1 MTRTI
6 NFDLGVVQKVGD
18 GIAIVSGLEN
28 VRSGELITFPRS
40 GLQGLALNL
49 MVDHVGVVILGNE
62 RYLSQS
68 DLAERTGTVVKIPT
82 TFKLFGRI
90 IDALGKASDG
100 GEEIEAKR
108 LRAIDVKA
116 PGVLARKPIRES
128 LETGI
133 LAIDSMF
140 PIGRGQRELI
150 IGDKNTGKTTIA
162 LDTIVHQRSVMDLS
176 KQVFCIY
183 VSIGQKKSS
192 VLHIASRLRKEG
204 ALAYTAI
211 VSASSSDAAAL
222 QFLAPYTG
230 CTIGDFVRDQGY
242 SALIIYDDLT
252 KHAIAYRQMSLLL
265 RRPPGR
271 EAFPGDIF
279 YVHSRLLERACK
291 LNDVYGNGSL
301 TAFPIVETQDGDV
314 STYIPTNVISITD
327 GQIFLDTQLFKD
339 DYKPAVNVG
348 LSVSRV
354 GAAAQALAMREVSR
368 SLKLDLAQYRELQS
382 YSALTSDLD
391 DATKATLAHGLRLTE
406 ILRQEKFSPMAIQ
419 TQIMLLSFVQDG
431 FAGKFSITQTQL
443 VKECIVG
450 LGKEGEFSDYLDIHK
465 SLETSAKYIAVTLNY
480 VSARMANLFDEY
492 RIF

>member
-1 MTRTI
+1 
-6 NFDLGVVQKVGD
+6 L
-18 GIAIVSGLEN
+18 GLEN
-28 VRSGELITFPRS
+28 VKSGELITFPRS
-40 GLQGLALNL
+40 GLQGLAMNL

-68 DLAERTGTVVKIPT
+68 DIAERTGTVVQVPVS
-82 TFKLFGRI
+82 FKLMGRI
-90 IDALGKASDG
+90 IDALGKVADG
-100 GEEIEAKR
+100 GAEIDTER
-108 LRAIDVKA
+108 FRAIDVKA

-162 LDTIVHQRSVMDLS
+162 LDTIVHQRNAKDVAS
-176 KQVFCIY
+176 QVFCIY
-183 VSIGQKKSS
+183 VSIGQKRSS

-211 VSASSSDAAAL
+211 VSASSSEAAAM

-230 CTIGDFVRDQGY
+230 CTIGDFIRDQGY

-291 LNDVYGNGSL
+291 LNDVYGSGSL

-339 DYKPAVNVG
+339 DFRPAVNVG

-354 GAAAQALAMREVSR
+354 GAAAQSLAMKQVAR
-368 SLKLDLAQYRELQS
+368 SLKLDLAQYRELQG
-382 YSALTSDLD
+382 YSFLSSDLD
-391 DATKATLAHGLRLTE
+391 DATKATLARGRRLTE
-406 ILRQEKFSPMAIQ
+406 ILRQDKFSPMLIETQIVMLSLVQDGHSDKLSISQ
-419 TQIMLLSFVQDG
+419 TQIEKQ
-431 FAGKFSITQTQL
+431 
-443 VKECIVG
+443 IV
-450 LGKEGEFSDYLDIHK
+450 LGMCARKVF
-465 SLETSAKYIAVTLNY
+465 AKYIDIKQSLASSSEYINDTLDF
-480 VSARMANLFDEY
+480 VMARAATMFDTKD
-492 RIF
+492 FS

>member
-176 KQVFCIY
+176 KQVFLYLCIY
-183 VSIGQKKSS
+183 WT
-192 VLHIASRLRKEG
+192 KE
-204 ALAYTAI
+204 
-211 VSASSSDAAAL
+211 
-222 QFLAPYTG
+222 
-230 CTIGDFVRDQGY
+230 
-242 SALIIYDDLT
+242 II
-252 KHAIAYRQMSLLL
+252 
-265 RRPPGR
+265 
-271 EAFPGDIF
+271 
-279 YVHSRLLERACK
+279 C
-291 LNDVYGNGSL
+291 
-301 TAFPIVETQDGDV
+301 
-314 STYIPTNVISITD
+314 
-327 GQIFLDTQLFKD
+327 
-339 DYKPAVNVG
+339 PA
-348 LSVSRV
+348 
-354 GAAAQALAMREVSR
+354 
-368 SLKLDLAQYRELQS
+368 
-382 YSALTSDLD
+382 
-391 DATKATLAHGLRLTE
+391 H
-406 ILRQEKFSPMAIQ
+406 
-419 TQIMLLSFVQDG
+419 
-431 FAGKFSITQTQL
+431 
-443 VKECIVG
+443 C
-450 LGKEGEFSDYLDIHK
+450 
-465 SLETSAKYIAVTLNY
+465 
-480 VSARMANLFDEY
+480 
-492 RIF
+492 